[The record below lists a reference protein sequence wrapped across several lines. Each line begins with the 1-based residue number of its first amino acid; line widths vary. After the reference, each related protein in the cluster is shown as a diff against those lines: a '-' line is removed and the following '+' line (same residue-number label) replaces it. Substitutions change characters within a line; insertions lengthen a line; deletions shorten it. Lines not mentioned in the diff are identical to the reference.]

1 MNNIDVSNVGPDA
14 LLEYII
20 QNLVEYPD
28 EVEITTIE
36 GDEENIIELRVAE
49 TDVGKVIGKN
59 GTVARALRTL
69 ISALAAKDHK
79 NYILEII
86 D

>member
-1 MNNIDVSNVGPDA
+1 MNDTFVSNVGPDA

-20 QNLVEYPD
+20 QSLVEYPD

-49 TDVGKVIGKN
+49 SDVGKVIGKN
-59 GTVARALRTL
+59 GAVARALRTL
-69 ISALAAKDHK
+69 MSALAAKDRK